1 VLSHYRQ
8 ARRWAWGISD
18 VPYLI
23 WQVARHRRPAMV
35 PRFVHPAHYAHEHFL
50 WPSHWFWLVGSF
62 NLLPFLAPS
71 FAASDIGREL
81 AEFASAAYT
90 ACLPSLV
97 VLIWLNWKL
106 RPPGGSRSLGEIA
119 SFLASWVC
127 LPVVGFVL
135 VALPAVDAH
144 TRLLLGRYL
153 RYQVTEKQGR
163 PLREP
168 SAAHAP
174 ASPLARPGEAA

>member
-1 VLSHYRQ
+1 M
-8 ARRWAWGISD
+8 I
-18 VPYLI
+18 
-23 WQVARHRRPAMV
+23 
-35 PRFVHPAHYAHEHFL
+35 PRYVHAAHYAHEHFL

-81 AEFASAAYT
+81 AELASAAYT

-106 RPPGGSRSLGEIA
+106 RPPGESRSARALV
-119 SFLASWVC
+119 SFLASWLC

-135 VALPAVDAH
+135 VALPALDAH
-144 TRLLLGRYL
+144 SRLLLGRYL
-153 RYQVTEKQGR
+153 RYQVTEKQPWPR
-163 PLREP
+163 LEP
-168 SAAHAP
+168 TAAPH
-174 ASPLARPGEAA
+174 STSSLARSSEAA